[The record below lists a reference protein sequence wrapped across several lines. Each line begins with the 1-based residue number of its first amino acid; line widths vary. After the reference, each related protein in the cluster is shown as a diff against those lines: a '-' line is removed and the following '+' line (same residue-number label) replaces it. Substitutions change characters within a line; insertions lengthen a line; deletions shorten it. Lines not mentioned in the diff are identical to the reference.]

1 MTLNRAETQARK
13 LLLSLGLTRYV
24 AEESVELLA
33 EAFKSYAAA
42 EVDAAVQLERDAAR
56 KERSRMTREIVDAM
70 LEKDKA
76 VDAAV
81 RAERE
86 RCLSAVDNEPEN
98 PGKMPDEMWEAIS
111 RDRDACEKAFQINTA
126 LTKRNISQSIRLSK
140 LEKESK

>member
-42 EVDAAVQLERDAAR
+42 EVDAAV
-56 KERSRMTREIVDAM
+56 
-70 LEKDKA
+70 
-76 VDAAV
+76 
-81 RAERE
+81 RAENL

>member
-1 MTLNRAETQARK
+1 MTVNRANELKRIVQRYALVYGFDAQAISELR
-13 LLLSLGLTRYV
+13 SDF
-24 AEESVELLA
+24 EE
-33 EAFKSYAAA
+33 YAAA
-42 EVDAAVQLERDAAR
+42 EVDAAVKALRCSSCYSNTAFCEDCTKRVVG
-56 KERSRMTREIVDAM
+56 EAM
-70 LEKDKA
+70 
-76 VDAAV
+76 

>member
-1 MTLNRAETQARK
+1 MTVNRANE
-13 LLLSLGLTRYV
+13 V
-24 AEESVELLA
+24 A
-33 EAFKSYAAA
+33 K
-42 EVDAAVQLERDAAR
+42 
-56 KERSRMTREIVDAM
+56 EIVDTAEDCPHCFGEDVVHDQSKRNHRE
-70 LEKDKA
+70 LWLSEECLVERIA
-76 VDAAV
+76 TAIQSEVDAAV
-81 RAERE
+81 RAENL